1 MVILEPVLMCLECVG
16 LTFTAIGHEWCAI
29 KIWNSFYL
37 LASLLGCANKQL
49 RGIYFAKAIFI
60 LHLLNVKSI
69 AALGWLISRFTLNS
83 TDRFHQWLLEKT
95 SSLKDKIENS
105 EKPLSSDSKFSFH
118 LFDVCLAQCYA
129 NSCMVKPHQVL
140 NEN

>member
-1 MVILEPVLMCLECVG
+1 MVILEPVLLCLECVG

-37 LASLLGCANKQL
+37 LASLLGCANRQL
-49 RGIYFAKAIFI
+49 SGIYFTIVI
-60 LHLLNVKSI
+60 LHSLNLKPI

-83 TDRFHQWLLEKT
+83 TDRFHQWLLEKS
-95 SSLKDKIENS
+95 SSLKEEIENN
-105 EKPLSSDSKFSFH
+105 EKTLSSDAKFSFH

-129 NSCMVKPHQVL
+129 NSCMVNPHQFF
-140 NEN
+140 